1 MEPVSELINNSQET
15 LAANPGTGTDKF
27 VSNVQPDLSSGMVS
41 ALELIPI
48 VLLGVAMVP
57 VLLVSKVSHFL
68 MAPAFDPTTKDQG
81 TMDANPGTGI
91 GRYAWN
97 ALTGLF

>member
-1 MEPVSELINNSQET
+1 MEPVSELINNSLGT
-15 LAANPGTGTDKF
+15 LVANPGTGTDRF

-48 VLLGVAMVP
+48 VLLGVAMAP
-57 VLLVSKVSHFL
+57 VLLASKVSHWP

-81 TMDANPGTGI
+81 TMDASHGTGI
-91 GRYAWN
+91 ARYAWN